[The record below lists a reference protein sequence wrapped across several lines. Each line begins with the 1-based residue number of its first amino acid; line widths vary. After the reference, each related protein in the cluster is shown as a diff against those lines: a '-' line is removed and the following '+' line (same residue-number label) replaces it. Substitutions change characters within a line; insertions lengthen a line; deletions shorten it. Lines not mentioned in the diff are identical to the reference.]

1 MGGKVFVSKQH
12 QEAQQCNANL
22 PTLSVHG
29 NPTDAAKT
37 PGLLRNLF
45 PCVFLHCF
53 ANLEDVIVWP
63 GSDINNCGS
72 PIYLFFFFH
81 TLKAEY
87 SICWRFAVC
96 CLFILRKTA
105 RT

>member
-1 MGGKVFVSKQH
+1 MVELFSIREAFSFVIKVWKWGEKVFVSKQH

-63 GSDINNCGS
+63 ASDINNCGS
-72 PIYLFFFFH
+72 PIYLFFFF
-81 TLKAEY
+81 
-87 SICWRFAVC
+87 IR
-96 CLFILRKTA
+96 
-105 RT
+105 